1 MVGFKRLIH
10 RLGGQSSD
18 ARRQRS
24 AYGLLFTIRHR
35 GPIRLADLATA
46 CYIDA
51 STASRQAAEL
61 VSDGLLQRQADPNDG
76 RASLLALTDQGEQAI
91 QELIRKRE
99 AFFTAALSDWN
110 VDDIRQLADL
120 LERLNGDLNEQADFD
135 VPDQTA
141 DSDDVRK
148 VTT

>member
-51 STASRQAAEL
+51 STASRQVAEL
-61 VSDGLLQRQADPNDG
+61 VSDGLIERQADPHDG
-76 RASLLALTDQGEQAI
+76 RASLLALTDKGEQAI
-91 QELIRKRE
+91 QELIRRRD
-99 AFFTAALSDWN
+99 AFYTAALSDWN
-110 VDDIRQLADL
+110 ADDIRQLADL
-120 LERLNGDLNEQADFD
+120 LERLNRDLDEQADSD
-135 VPDQTA
+135 VPGSTPDTN
-141 DSDDVRK
+141 DSRK

>member
-1 MVGFKRLIH
+1 M
-10 RLGGQSSD
+10 
-18 ARRQRS
+18 
-24 AYGLLFTIRHR
+24 IRHR

-61 VSDGLLQRQADPNDG
+61 VSDGFLNRQSDPHDG
-76 RASLLALTDQGEQAI
+76 RASLLALTDKGEQAI
-91 QELIRKRE
+91 QELIRRRE

-110 VDDIRQLADL
+110 ADDVRQLADL
-120 LERLNGDLNEQADFD
+120 LERLNSDLNEQADFD
-135 VPDQTA
+135 VPDHTP

-148 VTT
+148 ETA

>member
-24 AYGLLFTIRHR
+24 AYGLLFTLRHR

-51 STASRQAAEL
+51 STASRQVAEL
-61 VSDGLLQRQADPNDG
+61 VSDGLLERQADPNDG
-76 RASLLALTDQGEQAI
+76 RASLLALTDTGEQAI
-91 QELIRKRE
+91 QELIRRRD
-99 AFFTAALSDWN
+99 AFYTSALSDWN
-110 VDDIRQLADL
+110 ADDIRQLADL
-120 LERLNGDLNEQADFD
+120 LERLNRDLDEQADSD
-135 VPDQTA
+135 VPGSTPDTN
-141 DSDDVRK
+141 DSRK